1 VKGGEVG
8 WVKGWV
14 RADVPKAVCGGLMII
29 GPRSPATGI
38 DRKRGGGSGGAI
50 ITAALNVL
58 YN

>member
-1 VKGGEVG
+1 MRG

-14 RADVPKAVCGGLMII
+14 RADVPKAVCGGPMII
-29 GPRSPATGI
+29 GPQSPATGI